1 MKIKKVDDKPMVI
14 HTKEKAKIHSHEPK
28 GARIKGSNIYTVERG
43 PKIAG
48 AKAAET
54 MGKKSYRKSTVY
66 QVNVKEKGLSRFKRN
81 VREAN
86 TSIKTKNT
94 NLHIAGRTGALT
106 AGAVTEQM
114 EGGQEV
120 SQAAY
125 LAYEASRPVTGTASK
140 GAALFRKK
148 AAAKAKKR
156 IKKVEAGK
164 KLAKKTAKK
173 AAKDTAKAVA
183 KETAKETAKTTAK
196 VAAKTATKT
205 AATAAGTAV
214 APGVGTAIGM
224 AAGYVAGV
232 SIEVKDE
239 KMTNRSRKIKFFLDK
254 MKAQENQTDSV
265 AKLVKDLIVRKAI
278 TWVKAAAPVVGL
290 VLLLLVLV
298 VAMIAVPVIA
308 AIAILYNSPF
318 ALFLP
323 PLESGD
329 TVQTVTSA
337 YVQEFNGDVNT
348 KVNEHTGYDLGELV
362 YVDYEGMEENP
373 SNYYDIM
380 AVYMVKHGVGDTATV
395 MNDTSKGWLQAV
407 VNDMC
412 SYTTST
418 GTKDVEETDADSL
431 WMWCSLI
438 LHLCPIKLDLIRDI
452 ALGTDNAERKAY
464 SNNKYGLVEY
474 SIRSG
479 YVKIS
484 YKNRNGVRKEGALDW
499 RELYEIL
506 SYMVKQPFYCG
517 EDQKKYYQET
527 KQKADRDKMNPVYK
541 RFFDIEDS
549 VKANR
554 LETRE
559 RAIANGWETKID
571 ENGHVVSDDAVSVS
585 VDDIQADTE
594 SQETVDFTPK
604 QEPVQQV
611 ESLENEKNVDRQTK
625 HNFHYNLWEMEKGG
639 AKTRYQWNMDAIRTL
654 KQIESENR
662 IATPEEQKVLSKFVG
677 WGGLSQA
684 FDEENAG
691 WSKEYKELKEMLSDE
706 EYAAARATVNN
717 AFYTSPEI
725 AMCINSALVQFGFRG
740 GNVLEPSMGIG
751 NFFGSMPAPMQRSN
765 LYGVELDSI
774 SGRIAKQLYQNA
786 NISITG
792 FENTTYPDNFFD
804 VVVGNVPFGDYKVF
818 DPKYNKYNFRIHDY
832 FLAKALDQVRPGGM
846 VAVITTKGTLDKAN
860 PTIRKYLAERAELV
874 GAVRLPNTAFKD
886 NAGTEVT
893 ADILFLQKRERKID
907 IEPDWVHLGVTENG
921 IAVNSY
927 FAEHPEMMLGS
938 MEYDTRIY
946 GQDSR
951 YTVCVNND
959 ENFNM
964 YETLNKA
971 IGNIK
976 AQMTD
981 FERVADEAEQTE
993 EVIPADPNVRNY
1005 TYTFFE
1011 GKLYYREN
1019 SEMVKKEV
1027 SQTAEE
1033 RIRSLDEIR
1042 QITRELIDIQ
1052 MDGCSEE
1059 ELSDKQRLLNV
1070 KYDGCRN

>member
-1 MKIKKVDDKPMVI
+1 MRTLKIKKVDDKPMVI

-173 AAKDTAKAVA
+173 AAKDTAKTVA

-196 VAAKTATKT
+196 VATKTATKA

-224 AAGYVAGV
+224 AAGYAAGV

-278 TWVKAAAPVVGL
+278 TWVKAAAPIVGL

-298 VAMIAVPVIA
+298 VATIAVPVIA

-337 YVQEFNGDVNT
+337 YVQEFNRDVNT

-395 MNDTSKGWLQAV
+395 MNDTSEFREELYTNILDAYARIKEPEKEETQKQEHTKEMPEFSVTVTPYEREGSNIKGLARIYFENSFI
-407 VNDMC
+407 VNNINIVQGKEKIFVSMP
-412 SYTTST
+412 SYKTKQVDEQ
-418 GTKDVEETDADSL
+418 GKPIYQDVCYPVTKDFRE
-431 WMWCSLI
+431 
-438 LHLCPIKLDLIRDI
+438 KLYNEII
-452 ALGTDNAERKAY
+452 SEYEKA
-464 SNNKYGLVEY
+464 K
-474 SIRSG
+474 
-479 YVKIS
+479 
-484 YKNRNGVRKEGALDW
+484 
-499 RELYEIL
+499 
-506 SYMVKQPFYCG
+506 
-517 EDQKKYYQET
+517 
-527 KQKADRDKMNPVYK
+527 DK
-541 RFFDIEDS
+541 S
-549 VKANR
+549 
-554 LETRE
+554 
-559 RAIANGWETKID
+559 
-571 ENGHVVSDDAVSVS
+571 
-585 VDDIQADTE
+585 
-594 SQETVDFTPK
+594 
-604 QEPVQQV
+604 
-611 ESLENEKNVDRQTK
+611 NEKARESAEK
-625 HNFHYNLWEMEKGG
+625 HHGNPDKEKD
-639 AKTRYQWNMDAIRTL
+639 K
-654 KQIESENR
+654 E
-662 IATPEEQKVLSKFVG
+662 ATP
-677 WGGLSQA
+677 
-684 FDEENAG
+684 
-691 WSKEYKELKEMLSDE
+691 
-706 EYAAARATVNN
+706 
-717 AFYTSPEI
+717 
-725 AMCINSALVQFGFRG
+725 FR
-740 GNVLEPSMGIG
+740 
-751 NFFGSMPAPMQRSN
+751 
-765 LYGVELDSI
+765 
-774 SGRIAKQLYQNA
+774 
-786 NISITG
+786 
-792 FENTTYPDNFFD
+792 
-804 VVVGNVPFGDYKVF
+804 
-818 DPKYNKYNFRIHDY
+818 
-832 FLAKALDQVRPGGM
+832 
-846 VAVITTKGTLDKAN
+846 
-860 PTIRKYLAERAELV
+860 
-874 GAVRLPNTAFKD
+874 
-886 NAGTEVT
+886 
-893 ADILFLQKRERKID
+893 
-907 IEPDWVHLGVTENG
+907 
-921 IAVNSY
+921 
-927 FAEHPEMMLGS
+927 
-938 MEYDTRIY
+938 
-946 GQDSR
+946 
-951 YTVCVNND
+951 
-959 ENFNM
+959 
-964 YETLNKA
+964 
-971 IGNIK
+971 
-976 AQMTD
+976 
-981 FERVADEAEQTE
+981 
-993 EVIPADPNVRNY
+993 
-1005 TYTFFE
+1005 
-1011 GKLYYREN
+1011 
-1019 SEMVKKEV
+1019 
-1027 SQTAEE
+1027 
-1033 RIRSLDEIR
+1033 
-1042 QITRELIDIQ
+1042 
-1052 MDGCSEE
+1052 
-1059 ELSDKQRLLNV
+1059 
-1070 KYDGCRN
+1070 

>member
-173 AAKDTAKAVA
+173 AAKDTAKTVA

-196 VAAKTATKT
+196 VATKTATKA

-224 AAGYVAGV
+224 AAGYAAGV

-254 MKAQENQTDSV
+254 MRAQENQTDSV

-278 TWVKAAAPVVGL
+278 TWVKAAAPIIGL

-308 AIAILYNSPF
+308 VIAILYNSPF

-337 YVQEFNGDVNT
+337 YVQEFNRDVNT

-395 MNDTSKGWLQAV
+395 MNDTSEFREELYTNILDAYARIKEPEKEETQKQEHTKEMPEFSVTVTPYEREGSNIKGLARIYFENSFI
-407 VNDMC
+407 VNNINIVQGKEKIFVSMP
-412 SYTTST
+412 SYKTKQVDEQ
-418 GTKDVEETDADSL
+418 GKPIYQDVCYPVTKDFRE
-431 WMWCSLI
+431 
-438 LHLCPIKLDLIRDI
+438 KLYNEII
-452 ALGTDNAERKAY
+452 SEYEKA
-464 SNNKYGLVEY
+464 K
-474 SIRSG
+474 
-479 YVKIS
+479 
-484 YKNRNGVRKEGALDW
+484 
-499 RELYEIL
+499 
-506 SYMVKQPFYCG
+506 
-517 EDQKKYYQET
+517 
-527 KQKADRDKMNPVYK
+527 DK
-541 RFFDIEDS
+541 S
-549 VKANR
+549 
-554 LETRE
+554 
-559 RAIANGWETKID
+559 
-571 ENGHVVSDDAVSVS
+571 
-585 VDDIQADTE
+585 
-594 SQETVDFTPK
+594 
-604 QEPVQQV
+604 
-611 ESLENEKNVDRQTK
+611 NEKARESAEK
-625 HNFHYNLWEMEKGG
+625 HHGNPDKEKD
-639 AKTRYQWNMDAIRTL
+639 K
-654 KQIESENR
+654 E
-662 IATPEEQKVLSKFVG
+662 ATP
-677 WGGLSQA
+677 
-684 FDEENAG
+684 
-691 WSKEYKELKEMLSDE
+691 
-706 EYAAARATVNN
+706 
-717 AFYTSPEI
+717 
-725 AMCINSALVQFGFRG
+725 FR
-740 GNVLEPSMGIG
+740 
-751 NFFGSMPAPMQRSN
+751 
-765 LYGVELDSI
+765 
-774 SGRIAKQLYQNA
+774 
-786 NISITG
+786 
-792 FENTTYPDNFFD
+792 
-804 VVVGNVPFGDYKVF
+804 
-818 DPKYNKYNFRIHDY
+818 
-832 FLAKALDQVRPGGM
+832 
-846 VAVITTKGTLDKAN
+846 
-860 PTIRKYLAERAELV
+860 
-874 GAVRLPNTAFKD
+874 
-886 NAGTEVT
+886 
-893 ADILFLQKRERKID
+893 
-907 IEPDWVHLGVTENG
+907 
-921 IAVNSY
+921 
-927 FAEHPEMMLGS
+927 
-938 MEYDTRIY
+938 
-946 GQDSR
+946 
-951 YTVCVNND
+951 
-959 ENFNM
+959 
-964 YETLNKA
+964 
-971 IGNIK
+971 
-976 AQMTD
+976 
-981 FERVADEAEQTE
+981 
-993 EVIPADPNVRNY
+993 
-1005 TYTFFE
+1005 
-1011 GKLYYREN
+1011 
-1019 SEMVKKEV
+1019 
-1027 SQTAEE
+1027 
-1033 RIRSLDEIR
+1033 
-1042 QITRELIDIQ
+1042 
-1052 MDGCSEE
+1052 
-1059 ELSDKQRLLNV
+1059 
-1070 KYDGCRN
+1070 